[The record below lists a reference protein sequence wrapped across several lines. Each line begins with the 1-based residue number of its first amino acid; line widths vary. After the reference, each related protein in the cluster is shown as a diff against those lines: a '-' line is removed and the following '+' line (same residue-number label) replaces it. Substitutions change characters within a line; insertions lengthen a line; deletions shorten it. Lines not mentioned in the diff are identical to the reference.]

1 MSLNP
6 SAVNAPRFGRALLA
20 LTAAATI
27 AASPFAADTLGPAGS
42 RGSGH
47 AVAAYGLAML
57 SHDVGHNDWAF
68 QGTTADGLGWAVT
81 YLAVG
86 LFCSAVAVWLRRR
99 GGGYLGRVLTAAWGT
114 LLLCA
119 GLSVGAVW
127 FAEGDSTFLAPLALH
142 VADLCSPWWAC
153 VATTGVVA
161 WSERNAAAA
170 RGVLAYA
177 VVLAVLLLVPLPGP
191 DAVKALVLAASAA
204 GPALVTPRQ
213 WAGQTERVRPATG

>member
-6 SAVNAPRFGRALLA
+6 SAVNAARFGRALLA

-27 AASPFAADTLGPAGS
+27 AASPYAADALGPAGS
-42 RGSGH
+42 RGAGH
-47 AVAAYGLAML
+47 AVAAYALAKFA
-57 SHDVGHNDWAF
+57 HDVGHNDWAF
-68 QGTTADGLGWAVT
+68 QSTTADGLGWAAT

-86 LFCSAVAVWLRRR
+86 LFWAAIAVWLRRR
-99 GGGYLGRVLTAAWGT
+99 GGRYLGRVLTAAWGT

-119 GLSVGAVW
+119 GLSLGAAW
-127 FAEGDSTFLAPLALH
+127 FAQGDSTFLAPLALH

-153 VATTGVVA
+153 VAATGVVA
-161 WSERNAAAA
+161 WAERNTAAA

-177 VVLAVLLLVPLPGP
+177 VVLAVLLLVQLPGP

-204 GPALVTPRQ
+204 VPALVTPRQ
-213 WAGQTERVRPATG
+213 WDGPTECVRPATG